1 MSEIKCPKCGEV
13 FQIDESAYIAIV
25 NQVRDS
31 EFEKQV
37 RQQELQFKS
46 EKDSA
51 IKQAEL
57 AMKIEHDKQISDK
70 EALILKLQADL
81 DLEKQSKKSAINE
94 ALGNKE
100 KELAQKD
107 KQLIENKNNL
117 ENEYKNKLNEKDL
130 ELERLKAEIK
140 LLENNKNSAV
150 KDAVL
155 EKEKELAEVK
165 NKAERDALKFESKIN
180 DLNKDLSQ
188 KNKDIE
194 LAVQKKEADKDK
206 EIAQMNEKI
215 IVIKGQLDSSR
226 EEFKEQLRMKDE
238 QIAQY
243 KDFKAKLSVKL
254 LGETLEQHCEMEFN
268 KLRSL
273 GFQNAK
279 FGKDNIAVEGSK
291 GDYIYREIDQ
301 TGTEIISIMFDM
313 KNEAD
318 ESVKKKKNEDHLKK
332 LDEDRKN
339 KNCEYAV
346 LVSMLEMDNEYYNS
360 GIVDVSHLYEKM
372 FVIRPQFF
380 IPIITLLRNAALK
393 SLEYKRQLAIERNQ
407 NIDIANFERDMN
419 NFKENFGRNY
429 RLASNKFKSAI
440 EEIDDTIDKL
450 MKVKDNLI
458 GSENNLRLANEKAEA
473 LTIKK
478 LIKNNP
484 TMREKFEALKEN
496 IDSSDN

>member
-57 AMKIEHDKQISDK
+57 ALKIEHDKQISDK

-332 LDEDRKN
+332 LDEDRK
-339 KNCEYAV
+339 KKTCEYAV

-419 NFKENFGRNY
+419 DFKDKFGRNY
-429 RLASNKFKSAI
+429 RLASDKFKSAI
-440 EEIDDTIDKL
+440 KEIDDTIDKL

-484 TMREKFEALKEN
+484 TMREKFEAL
-496 IDSSDN
+496 

>member
-57 AMKIEHDKQISDK
+57 ALKIEHDKQISDK

-140 LLENNKNSAV
+140 LLENNKNSTI
-150 KDAVL
+150 KDAIL
-155 EKEKELAEVK
+155 KKEKELAEVK

-332 LDEDRKN
+332 LDEDRKK

-419 NFKENFGRNY
+419 DFKDKFGRNY
-429 RLASNKFKSAI
+429 RLASDKFKSAI
-440 EEIDDTIDKL
+440 KEIDDTIDKL

-484 TMREKFEALKEN
+484 TMREKFEAL
-496 IDSSDN
+496 

>member
-57 AMKIEHDKQISDK
+57 ALKIEHDKQISDK

-117 ENEYKNKLNEKDL
+117 ENEYKNKLNEKEL

-332 LDEDRKN
+332 LDEDRKK

-419 NFKENFGRNY
+419 DFKDKFGRNY
-429 RLASNKFKSAI
+429 RLASDKFKSAI
-440 EEIDDTIDKL
+440 KEIDDTIDKL

-484 TMREKFEALKEN
+484 TMREKFEAL
-496 IDSSDN
+496 

>member
-1 MSEIKCPKCGEV
+1 M
-13 FQIDESAYIAIV
+13 
-25 NQVRDS
+25 
-31 EFEKQV
+31 
-37 RQQELQFKS
+37 
-46 EKDSA
+46 
-51 IKQAEL
+51 
-57 AMKIEHDKQISDK
+57 
-70 EALILKLQADL
+70 
-81 DLEKQSKKSAINE
+81 
-94 ALGNKE
+94 
-100 KELAQKD
+100 
-107 KQLIENKNNL
+107 
-117 ENEYKNKLNEKDL
+117 
-130 ELERLKAEIK
+130 
-140 LLENNKNSAV
+140 
-150 KDAVL
+150 
-155 EKEKELAEVK
+155 
-165 NKAERDALKFESKIN
+165 
-180 DLNKDLSQ
+180 
-188 KNKDIE
+188 
-194 LAVQKKEADKDK
+194 QKKEADKDK

-332 LDEDRKN
+332 LDEDRKK

-419 NFKENFGRNY
+419 DFKDKFGRNY
-429 RLASNKFKSAI
+429 RLASDKFKSAI
-440 EEIDDTIDKL
+440 KEIDDTIDKL

-484 TMREKFEALKEN
+484 TMREKFEAL
-496 IDSSDN
+496 

>member
-46 EKDSA
+46 EKNSA
-51 IKQAEL
+51 IEQAKL
-57 AMKIEHDKQISDK
+57 AMKIEHDKQISNK

-94 ALGNKE
+94 AVGNKE

-165 NKAERDALKFESKIN
+165 NKAERDALKFESQIN

-188 KNKDIE
+188 KDKDIE

-206 EIAQMNEKI
+206 EIAQINEKI

-332 LDEDRKN
+332 LDEDRKK

-346 LVSMLEMDNEYYNS
+346 LVSMLEMDNEYYNN

-419 NFKENFGRNY
+419 DFKDKFGRNY
-429 RLASNKFKSAI
+429 RLASDKFKSAI
-440 EEIDDTIDKL
+440 KEIDDTIDKL

-478 LIKNNP
+478 LTKNNP
-484 TMREKFEALKEN
+484 TMRAKFEALQEN
-496 IDSSDN
+496 TDSSDN

>member
-57 AMKIEHDKQISDK
+57 ALKIEHDKQISDK

-117 ENEYKNKLNEKDL
+117 ENEFKNKLNEKDL

-332 LDEDRKN
+332 LDEDRKK

-419 NFKENFGRNY
+419 DFKDKFGRNY
-429 RLASNKFKSAI
+429 RLASDKFKSAI
-440 EEIDDTIDKL
+440 KEIDDTIDKL

-484 TMREKFEALKEN
+484 TMREKFEAL
-496 IDSSDN
+496 

>member
-57 AMKIEHDKQISDK
+57 ALKIEHDKQISDK

-332 LDEDRKN
+332 LDEDRKK

-419 NFKENFGRNY
+419 DFKDKFGRNY
-429 RLASNKFKSAI
+429 RLASDKFKSAI
-440 EEIDDTIDKL
+440 KEIDDTIDKL

-484 TMREKFEALKEN
+484 TMREKFEAL
-496 IDSSDN
+496 

>member
-94 ALGNKE
+94 AVGNKE

-107 KQLIENKNNL
+107 KQLIENKNYL

-165 NKAERDALKFESKIN
+165 NKAERDALKFESQIN

-188 KNKDIE
+188 KDKDIE

-206 EIAQMNEKI
+206 EIAQINEKI

-332 LDEDRKN
+332 LDEDRKK

-419 NFKENFGRNY
+419 DFKDKFGRNY
-429 RLASNKFKSAI
+429 RLASDKFKLAI
-440 EEIDDTIDKL
+440 KEIDDTIDKL

>member
-46 EKDSA
+46 EKNSA
-51 IKQAEL
+51 IEQAKL
-57 AMKIEHDKQISDK
+57 AMKIEHDKQISNK

-94 ALGNKE
+94 AVGNKE

-140 LLENNKNSAV
+140 LLENDKNSAI
-150 KDAVL
+150 KDAVA
-155 EKEKELAEVK
+155 EKEKELTEYK
-165 NKAERDALKFESKIN
+165 NKAERDALKFESMIN

-188 KNKDIE
+188 KDKDIE

-301 TGTEIISIMFDM
+301 TGNEIISIMFDM

-332 LDEDRKN
+332 LDEDRKK

-419 NFKENFGRNY
+419 DFKDKFGRNY
-429 RLASNKFKSAI
+429 RLASDKFKLAI
-440 EEIDDTIDKL
+440 KEIDDTIDKL

>member
-57 AMKIEHDKQISDK
+57 ALKIEHDKQISDK

-332 LDEDRKN
+332 LDEDRKK
-339 KNCEYAV
+339 KNCEG
-346 LVSMLEMDNEYYNS
+346 E
-360 GIVDVSHLYEKM
+360 H
-372 FVIRPQFF
+372 
-380 IPIITLLRNAALK
+380 K
-393 SLEYKRQLAIERNQ
+393 SKTR
-407 NIDIANFERDMN
+407 
-419 NFKENFGRNY
+419 
-429 RLASNKFKSAI
+429 
-440 EEIDDTIDKL
+440 
-450 MKVKDNLI
+450 
-458 GSENNLRLANEKAEA
+458 
-473 LTIKK
+473 
-478 LIKNNP
+478 
-484 TMREKFEALKEN
+484 
-496 IDSSDN
+496 SSSCF

>member
-57 AMKIEHDKQISDK
+57 ALKIEHDKQISDK

-94 ALGNKE
+94 AIGNKE

-117 ENEYKNKLNEKDL
+117 ENEYKNKLNEKNL

-140 LLENNKNSAV
+140 LLENDKNSAV
-150 KDAVL
+150 KDAVAK
-155 EKEKELAEVK
+155 KEKELAEIK
-165 NKAERDALKFESKIN
+165 NKAEKDALQFESKIN

-188 KNKDIE
+188 KDKDIE

-243 KDFKAKLSVKL
+243 RDFKAKLSVKL

-268 KLRSL
+268 KLRPL

-279 FGKDNIAVEGSK
+279 FGKDNIAVDGSK

-332 LDEDRKN
+332 LDEDRKK

-419 NFKENFGRNY
+419 DFKDKFGRNY
-429 RLASNKFKSAI
+429 RLASDKFKSAI
-440 EEIDDTIDKL
+440 KEIDDTIDKL

-484 TMREKFEALKEN
+484 TMREKFEALQEN
-496 IDSSDN
+496 TDSSDN